1 MSKSVNKSFI
11 DKKNRIHKELKNL
24 LNNLDGQLI
33 DKIFLTINM
42 NNNNNPEFNIIFNIS
57 KKIYESYNT
66 HFISNNTYNNNYVLK
81 FIENL
86 NNQESNYIK
95 SLLENNTD
103 KILFQEIYDESNRID
118 MYSILSSYTTNIS
131 IKDLDFLSPENEQ
144 SQYIKFP
151 DDKSP
156 FLDKKYVLMFFY
168 YYYCT
173 KIEIN
178 IFIIQNTNNNNI
190 LEKKNKLNFFKKI
203 LSKNKWDKF
212 MEYIND
218 KEEINN
224 YTKGNDEI
232 IITDCFGKLCNYDFN
247 KFINTISNEII
258 KEENKNIS
266 KIKNELNS
274 AKNIVDLFKIY
285 YIIQQTN
292 PIPSTP

>member
-1 MSKSVNKSFI
+1 MSESFI
-11 DKKNRIHKELKNL
+11 DKKNRIHAILPDLLDNL
-24 LNNLDGQLI
+24 HGQLI

-42 NNNNNPEFNIIFNIS
+42 NNNNPDFNIIFNIS

-81 FIENL
+81 FVENL
-86 NNQESNYIK
+86 NNQESNYIID
-95 SLLENNTD
+95 LFNNITTK
-103 KILFQEIYDESNRID
+103 KIKDNFINLFQEIYNESNSID

-156 FLDKKYVLMFFY
+156 FLNKKYVLMLFY

-173 KIEIN
+173 IIN
-178 IFIIQNTNNNNI
+178 INSNKMI
-190 LEKKNKLNFFKKI
+190 KLNFFKKI
-203 LSKNKWDKF
+203 LSKNKWEKF
-212 MEYIND
+212 IDYIND
-218 KEEINN
+218 NEEINN

-232 IITDCFGKLCNYDFN
+232 IITDCFGKLCNYNFN

-274 AKNIVDLFKIY
+274 AQNIVDLFKIY
-285 YIIQQTN
+285 YIIQQT
-292 PIPSTP
+292 PTLP

>member
-1 MSKSVNKSFI
+1 MSESFI
-11 DKKNRIHKELKNL
+11 DKKKRIHKELQVLLDNL
-24 LNNLDGQLI
+24 HGNLI

-42 NNNNNPEFNIIFNIS
+42 NNNPEFNIIFNIS

-81 FIENL
+81 FVEKLDNK
-86 NNQESNYIK
+86 EFNYIID
-95 SLLENNTD
+95 LLKNKTD
-103 KILFQEIYDESNRID
+103 KILFEKIYNESNRID
-118 MYSILSSYTTNIS
+118 MYSILSSYTTNID
-131 IKDLDFLSPENEQ
+131 KLTFLSPENEQ

-156 FLDKKYVLMFFY
+156 FLDKKYVLMLFY
-168 YYYCT
+168 YYYYFT
-173 KIEIN
+173 KIDIN
-178 IFIIQNTNNNNI
+178 SNKMI
-190 LEKKNKLNFFKKI
+190 KLNFFKKI

-218 KEEINN
+218 NEEINN

-258 KEENKNIS
+258 NEENKNIS

-292 PIPSTP
+292 LKP

>member
-1 MSKSVNKSFI
+1 MNKSVNKSFI
-11 DKKNRIHKELKNL
+11 DKKKIIHKELQVLLDNL
-24 LNNLDGQLI
+24 HGNLI

-42 NNNNNPEFNIIFNIS
+42 NNNPEFNIIFNIS

-81 FIENL
+81 FVEKLDNK
-86 NNQESNYIK
+86 EFNYIID
-95 SLLENNTD
+95 LLKNKTD
-103 KILFQEIYDESNRID
+103 KILFEKIYNESNRID
-118 MYSILSSYTTNIS
+118 MYSILSSYTTNID
-131 IKDLDFLSPENEQ
+131 KLTFLSPENEQ

-156 FLDKKYVLMFFY
+156 FLDKKYVLMLFY

-173 KIEIN
+173 IIN
-178 IFIIQNTNNNNI
+178 INSNKMI
-190 LEKKNKLNFFKKI
+190 KLNFFKKI

-258 KEENKNIS
+258 NEENKNIS

-292 PIPSTP
+292 PIPPTP

>member
-11 DKKNRIHKELKNL
+11 DKKNRIHKELKIL

-156 FLDKKYVLMFFY
+156 FLDKK
-168 YYYCT
+168 
-173 KIEIN
+173 
-178 IFIIQNTNNNNI
+178 
-190 LEKKNKLNFFKKI
+190 
-203 LSKNKWDKF
+203 
-212 MEYIND
+212 
-218 KEEINN
+218 
-224 YTKGNDEI
+224 
-232 IITDCFGKLCNYDFN
+232 
-247 KFINTISNEII
+247 
-258 KEENKNIS
+258 
-266 KIKNELNS
+266 
-274 AKNIVDLFKIY
+274 
-285 YIIQQTN
+285 
-292 PIPSTP
+292 